1 MPVRFEK
8 RDQFLIEADRR
19 FIVSGLQV
27 VGRLEQQVKFV
38 CLESLVGMV
47 GDQVQ
52 FA

>member
-8 RDQFLIEADRR
+8 RDQFLVETDCR
-19 FIVSGLQV
+19 FIVSSIQV
-27 VGRLEQQVKFV
+27 IGSLEQQVKFV